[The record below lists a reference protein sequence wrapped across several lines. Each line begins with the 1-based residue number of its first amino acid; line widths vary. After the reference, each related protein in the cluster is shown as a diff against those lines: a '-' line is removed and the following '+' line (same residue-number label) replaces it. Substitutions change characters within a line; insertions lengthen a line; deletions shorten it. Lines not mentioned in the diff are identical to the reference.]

1 MDNAAAPPP
10 VVLPA
15 APALAAG
22 PRGAAWLGAE
32 GEIEELGHGEAT
44 RRARASPPIVCHRLA
59 LARRLGV
66 EPFPALDVLELFAFA
81 RPARFCLPT
90 ARGLAS
96 ALGLSTPGDLI
107 GEALSL
113 RAAAQALLAELAAD
127 ADPDAASIAA
137 GLARSGWG
145 WAHAVLAALGV
156 DEAAIEGMGGA
167 RRGRFGLDVWNQLA
181 NWRDEAPRPAP
192 SHRRVEAEE
201 ARAELSRLLHDGAEA
216 RPQQG
221 EYAAAVAAGFAP
233 RDVAGS
239 PIVVLAEAGTG
250 IGKTLGYIAPASL
263 WARRN
268 KGVVW
273 LSTFTKNLQRQ
284 IDQELDRLYPQAEVK
299 AEKVVVRKGRENYL
313 CLLNM
318 EDAAGGRGT
327 RSAGWLPV
335 EGVALGLMARWALA
349 SRDGDMV
356 GGDFPAW
363 LAQLLGRGRTLG
375 LTDRRGECIYSAC
388 SHYRKCFIERAAR
401 KARHADIVIANHALV
416 MINAALGRE
425 DATPPLRYVF
435 DEGHHL
441 FDAADGA
448 FSADLSGIEMA
459 ELRHWLRGDDRGRRG
474 RLRGIER
481 RLGDL
486 VATDATASEALRD
499 TARAGGALAAP
510 GWLGRIGADQ
520 AAGPAEAFLEHVRA
534 QVLARNPDS
543 ASVYGLE
550 ASVEEPVPGLID
562 AALAL
567 EAALARIAT
576 PMSALR
582 RWLVRRLDEA
592 ADELDTDTRV
602 RIEAARRGLER
613 RERLVATW
621 RSMLGDLR
629 GATPETFVDWLSVA
643 RRGGREVDIGFHRH
657 WIDPTI
663 PFAEQVLKRTHG
675 AVITSAT
682 LRDLGQPADDD
693 LGADDDWASAEVRT
707 GAHHLALP
715 ARRVSVPSPFDYAE
729 QTRIIVVTDV
739 RRDDADQVGAAYRA
753 LFLAA
758 GGGALGLFTAIARL
772 RRVHDRIAS
781 ALDEA
786 GLILLAQHVDAID
799 TGTLVDIFRA
809 EPDSCLLG
817 TDAVRDGV
825 DVPGRSLRL
834 IVFDRVPW
842 PRPDILH
849 RARKAAFGG
858 ARYDDLITRLRL
870 KQAYGRLIR
879 RAGDRGVFI
888 LLDAMMPS
896 RLCHAFPDGVAVH
909 RLGLKDAV
917 AMTAATVAEAPADAP
932 KPGPRT
938 GPRTGP
944 RHGT

>member
-1 MDNAAAPPP
+1 MDQAAAPLP
-10 VVLPA
+10 VALPA

-22 PRGAAWLGAE
+22 PRGAAWLSVE
-32 GEIEELGHGEAT
+32 GEIEELTHRDAA
-44 RRARASPPIVCHRLA
+44 RRAAARPAIVCHRIA
-59 LARRLGV
+59 LARRLRV

-90 ARGLAS
+90 ARGVAS
-96 ALGLSTPGDLI
+96 AVGLAPPGDLI

-113 RAAAQALLAELAAD
+113 REAARRLLAELAAD
-127 ADPDAASIAA
+127 ADPDAASIAV
-137 GLARSGWG
+137 GLARSGWT
-145 WAHAVLAALGV
+145 WAPAVLAALGV
-156 DEAAIEGMGGA
+156 DEKVTDGPSSGHL
-167 RRGRFGLDVWNQLA
+167 GLDVWNQLA
-181 NWRDEAPRPAP
+181 NWREEAPRPAP
-192 SHRRVEAEE
+192 SQRRVEADE
-201 ARAELSRLLHDGAEA
+201 ARAELRRLLHDDAEP
-216 RPQQG
+216 RPQQA

-250 IGKTLGYIAPASL
+250 IGKTLGYIAPTSL

-327 RSAGWLPV
+327 RRAGWVPV

-363 LAQLLGRGRTLG
+363 LVRLLGHGRTLG

-388 SHYRKCFIERAAR
+388 PHYRKCFIERAAR

-416 MINAALGRE
+416 MITAALGRE
-425 DATPPLRYVF
+425 DASPPLRYVF

-448 FSADLSGIEMA
+448 FSADLSGSEMA

-474 RLRGIER
+474 LLGGIER

-486 VATDATASEALRD
+486 VAADEKAREALRD
-499 TARAGGALAAP
+499 TARAGAALAAP
-510 GWLGRIGADQ
+510 GWLGRIGAGQ
-520 AAGPAEAFLEHVRA
+520 AAGPAEAFLDHVRA

-543 ASVYGLE
+543 ASGYGLE

-567 EAALARIAT
+567 EAALARIAN
-576 PMSALR
+576 PMNALR
-582 RWLVRRLDEA
+582 RWLAHRLDEA
-592 ADELDTDTRV
+592 ADELDTDIRV

-621 RSMLGDLR
+621 RAMLGDLR
-629 GATPETFVDWLSVA
+629 GATPEAFVDWLSVA
-643 RRGGREVDIGFHRH
+643 RHGGRDVDVGFHRH

-663 PFAEQVLKRTHG
+663 PFAEQVLKRAHG

-682 LRDLGQPADDD
+682 LRDRGSPVGGEKAGDAPDDD
-693 LGADDDWASAEVRT
+693 ALDDDWASAEVRT

-715 ARRVSVPSPFDYAE
+715 ARRVSVPSPFDYPE
-729 QTRIIVVTDV
+729 QTRVIVVTDV
-739 RRDDADQVGAAYRA
+739 RRDDADQVAAAYRA

-772 RRVHDRIAS
+772 RRVHERIAA
-781 ALDEA
+781 ALDDA

-858 ARYDDLITRLRL
+858 ARYDDLIARLRL

-879 RAGDRGVFI
+879 RAGDRGVFVM
-888 LLDAMMPS
+888 LDAMMPS
-896 RLCHAFPDGVAVH
+896 RLCQAFPGGVVVH
-909 RLGLKDAV
+909 RVGLKDAV
-917 AMTAATVAEAPADAP
+917 AMTAATVADTPA
-932 KPGPRT
+932 GPRDT
-938 GPRTGP
+938 
-944 RHGT
+944 